1 MADTAGTK
9 PLSSDAYHGVL
20 AGNQTETTV
29 DSDLGLPIDV
39 DDFYSPQGTLDDVE
53 NGAAASITTNQSND
67 ADWKKVLFRVPSIV
81 RNEAT
86 TKVSEPTEVN
96 KSPKTV
102 RCERRVGHFWRFV
115 PCCLAFLR
123 VS

>member
-9 PLSSDAYHGVL
+9 PLSSDDYHGVL
-20 AGNQTETTV
+20 AGNQTDMTV

-67 ADWKKVLFRVPSIV
+67 AD
-81 RNEAT
+81 
-86 TKVSEPTEVN
+86 
-96 KSPKTV
+96 
-102 RCERRVGHFWRFV
+102 
-115 PCCLAFLR
+115 
-123 VS
+123 